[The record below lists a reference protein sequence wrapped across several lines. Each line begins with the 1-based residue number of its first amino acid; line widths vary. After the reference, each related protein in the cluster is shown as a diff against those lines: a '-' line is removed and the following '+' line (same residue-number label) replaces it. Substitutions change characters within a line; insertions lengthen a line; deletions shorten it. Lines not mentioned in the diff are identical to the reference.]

1 MLFGAYPPMMTLSVS
16 IISALLMAFT
26 HETFAASGADNLPK
40 TSVHLVGRYGFVLDN
55 REDSCILHSKV
66 GDQEISIPLDMS
78 SPCYW
83 IRSASDEVIDYAYPE
98 AGIDHTLLIAGTAL
112 DWDEEKKR
120 YQKLPTNQYCT
131 ARLQGLLIGNNGI
144 NTSAASIEAPNCV
157 GQAID
162 EKVFYG
168 IAHDKDTQPQ
178 LVPDKPPTEVSL
190 FDTITQTLK
199 GLFSSETE
207 KK

>member
-1 MLFGAYPPMMTLSVS
+1 MLFGTYLPMMTLSVS
-16 IISALLMAFT
+16 ISVLLMAFT
-26 HETFAASGADNLPK
+26 QETLAASDADNLPE

-55 REDSCILHSKV
+55 REDNCILHSKA
-66 GDQEISIPLDMS
+66 GDQEVSIPLDMN

-83 IRSASDEVIDYAYPE
+83 IRSKSDEIIDYAYPE
-98 AGIDHTLLIAGTAL
+98 AGIDHTLLIAGTTL
-112 DWDEEKKR
+112 DWDDEKKQ
-120 YQKLPTNQYCT
+120 YQKLPTDQYCT
-131 ARLQGLLIGNNGI
+131 ARLQGLLISNNGI
-144 NTSAASIEAPNCV
+144 NTSASSIEAPNCV

-168 IAHDKDTQPQ
+168 IAHDKDVQSQ
-178 LVPDKPPTEVSL
+178 LVPDKSPTESSL

-207 KK
+207 EK

>member
-1 MLFGAYPPMMTLSVS
+1 MLFGTYLPMMTLSVS
-16 IISALLMAFT
+16 ISVLLMAFT
-26 HETFAASGADNLPK
+26 QETLAASDADNLPE

-83 IRSASDEVIDYAYPE
+83 IRSVSDEVIDYAYPE

-120 YQKLPTNQYCT
+120 YQKLPTSQYCT

-144 NTSAASIEAPNCV
+144 NTSASSIEAPNCV

-168 IAHDKDTQPQ
+168 IAHDKDVQSQ
-178 LVPDKPPTEVSL
+178 LVPDKSPTESSL

-207 KK
+207 EK